1 MKDGIKMAKRRYR
14 KNGNPTLLTV
24 IIRLL
29 IVAIFCVA
37 VVIVINRI
45 AKINQNDRQ
54 KDQLQAAAANQVEE
68 VFLDRFS
75 FFG

>member
-1 MKDGIKMAKRRYR
+1 MAKRRYR

-75 FFG
+75 FLAE

>member
-1 MKDGIKMAKRRYR
+1 MAKRRYR

-45 AKINQNDRQ
+45 AQINQNDR
-54 KDQLQAAAANQVEE
+54 KKEQLEASIENRVEE
-68 VFLDRFS
+68 SILARFS
-75 FFG
+75 F

>member
-1 MKDGIKMAKRRYR
+1 MAKRRYR

-75 FFG
+75 FLG

>member
-1 MKDGIKMAKRRYR
+1 MAKRRYR

-45 AKINQNDRQ
+45 AQINQNDR
-54 KDQLQAAAANQVEE
+54 KKEQLEASIENRAEE
-68 VFLDRFS
+68 SILARFS
-75 FFG
+75 F

>member
-1 MKDGIKMAKRRYR
+1 MAKRRYR

-54 KDQLQAAAANQVEE
+54 KDQLQAATANQVEE

-75 FFG
+75 FLAE

>member
-1 MKDGIKMAKRRYR
+1 MAKRRYR